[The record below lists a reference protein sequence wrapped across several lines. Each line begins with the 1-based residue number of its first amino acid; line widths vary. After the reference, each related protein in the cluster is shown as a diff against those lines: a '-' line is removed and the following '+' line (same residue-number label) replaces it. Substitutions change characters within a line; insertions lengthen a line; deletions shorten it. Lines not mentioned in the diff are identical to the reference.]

1 MKNENG
7 VISLFVLFA
16 MIFLL
21 VFCLCVYFGI
31 KNRLNL
37 QEYKTLEMQEIYS
50 KSSVG
55 KTENAQTNEL
65 IPIYNIDTL
74 NIAGTGRYIKINNKI
89 YECGIGRTYI
99 FKDDIIVD
107 IDEDIVTK
115 RVGFNEYKLYSKT
128 HYIDKNSK
136 ELFYYKDGAYWK
148 LICYQKFSEEDKL
161 LVKDHTYLQNKFCDL
176 EKININGEKE
186 FLLIWNDDKGMLSNS
201 EIKKQETVGIS
212 NINQINVFNENYN
225 KIDKNKGEFYIF
237 VKD

>member
-21 VFCLCVYFGI
+21 VFCLCVYLGI
-31 KNRLNL
+31 KNRLSV

-50 KSSVG
+50 KSG
-55 KTENAQTNEL
+55 IEKIENAQTNEL
-65 IPIYNIDTL
+65 IPIYNIDAL
-74 NIAGTGRYIKINNKI
+74 NVAGTGRYIKINNKI

-115 RVGFNEYKLYSKT
+115 RIGFNEYKLYSKT
-128 HYIDKNSK
+128 HYIDNNSN
-136 ELFYYKDGAYWK
+136 ELLYYKDGAYWE
-148 LICYQKFSEEDKL
+148 LIVYQKFLENNKT
-161 LVKDHTYLQNKFCDL
+161 LVKNKTYLQNEFCDL
-176 EKININGEKE
+176 EKIENKNLTDV
-186 FLLIWNDDKGMLSNS
+186 LLIWNDENGMLSNK
-201 EIKKQETVGIS
+201 EIKKQDVFGINS
-212 NINQINVFNENYN
+212 LNQINVFNENYN

-237 VKD
+237 IKQ